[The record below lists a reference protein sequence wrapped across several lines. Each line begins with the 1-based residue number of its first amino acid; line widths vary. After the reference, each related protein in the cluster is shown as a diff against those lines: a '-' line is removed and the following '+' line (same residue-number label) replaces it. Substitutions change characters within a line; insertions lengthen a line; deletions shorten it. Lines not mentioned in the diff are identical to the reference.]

1 MYRDGEDLSKQMLR
15 GSIRSLLNTFPVR
28 LLIRICSNNCP
39 SKCFPGASGAFW
51 TRFLL
56 GFLLDCAANVS
67 RELPKTHR
75 FQFAPMDP
83 LFIADTVLAIETLS
97 QTIGCMTLLT
107 TVYCSKCEKRGCLHI
122 DLYTKH
128 PILKVIMSAN
138 VKRRV
143 PSYRLI
149 HKAPQK
155 APYVEGYQFS

>member
-1 MYRDGEDLSKQMLR
+1 MLP
-15 GSIRSLLNTFPVR
+15 GSIRSLLDTFPIR
-28 LLIRICSNNCP
+28 FLIRLC
-39 SKCFPGASGAFW
+39 SKCLPGASENPQICHI
-51 TRFLL
+51 
-56 GFLLDCAANVS
+56 DQCC
-67 RELPKTHR
+67 

-97 QTIGCMTLLT
+97 QKIGCITLLT

-155 APYVEGYQFS
+155 APYVEGYQFSKCEKEGAFI